1 MRTIQKQELGMC
13 EKTGNT
19 CGQFKNRNQVCAK
32 KLETHADS
40 SKQELGMYNKSE
52 NTCLKAKNNDPAC
65 MITGK
70 THAQQAKTE
79 NRYVNCFRKHMYKIK
94 K

>member
-1 MRTIQKQELGMC
+1 
-13 EKTGNT
+13 
-19 CGQFKNRNQVCAK
+19 
-32 KLETHADS
+32 
-40 SKQELGMYNKSE
+40 MYIKSE

-79 NRYVNCFRKHMYKIK
+79 NRYVNYFRKHMYKI
-94 K
+94 

>member
-13 EKTGNT
+13 
-19 CGQFKNRNQVCAK
+19 K
-32 KLETHADS
+32 KS
-40 SKQELGMYNKSE
+40 RKYMRIIQKSKLSMCNMLE

-79 NRYVNCFRKHMYKIK
+79 NRYVNCFRKHMYKI
-94 K
+94 

>member
-13 EKTGNT
+13 KKAGNT
-19 CGQFKNRNQVCAK
+19 CGQFKIWNQVCAK

-70 THAQQAKTE
+70 THA
-79 NRYVNCFRKHMYKIK
+79 
-94 K
+94 

>member
-1 MRTIQKQELGMC
+1 
-13 EKTGNT
+13 
-19 CGQFKNRNQVCAK
+19 
-32 KLETHADS
+32 
-40 SKQELGMYNKSE
+40 MYNKSE

-79 NRYVNCFRKHMYKIK
+79 NRYVYCYRKHMYKIK

>member
-1 MRTIQKQELGMC
+1 MRTIQKQELGM
-13 EKTGNT
+13 
-19 CGQFKNRNQVCAK
+19 
-32 KLETHADS
+32 
-40 SKQELGMYNKSE
+40 YNKLE

-79 NRYVNCFRKHMYKIK
+79 NRYVYCFRKHMYKI
-94 K
+94 